1 LYFGERKNAQ
11 VYKGIYIW
19 ENDSYEMIK
28 KIQEPTMTRSEFI
41 DVNKKL
47 LVSIVSLAEKF
58 IVDMQEVAN
67 RTISIEAMQEK
78 YGDWIKEVQIDYL
91 RLTDLDVAPTD
102 LHDWSA
108 EIESLAGRIL
118 DLSILF
124 ENDRGNGVI
133 GEREMWLINNAI
145 GRYNESL
152 EKLKKIEEDIVF

>member
-1 LYFGERKNAQ
+1 MRKLYFGEGKNAQ

-41 DVNKKL
+41 EENKKL

-67 RTISIEAMQEK
+67 RTISIEEMQEK
-78 YGDWIKEVQIDYL
+78 YGNWIKDVQINFL

-108 EIESLAGRIL
+108 EIESLAGQIL
-118 DLSILF
+118 DLSILL

-133 GEREMWLINNAI
+133 GKENC
-145 GRYNESL
+145 G
-152 EKLKKIEEDIVF
+152 

>member
-1 LYFGERKNAQ
+1 MRKLYFSERKNSQ

-28 KIQEPTMTRSEFI
+28 KIQVPTVTRSEFI
-41 DVNKKL
+41 EMNKKL

-67 RTISIEAMQEK
+67 QIISIEEMQSK
-78 YGDWIKEVQIDYL
+78 YGEWIREVKIQYL
-91 RLTDLDVAPTD
+91 KLTDLDVAPID

-118 DLSILF
+118 DMSLLL
-124 ENDRGNGVI
+124 ENDKGNGVI
-133 GEREMWLINNAI
+133 
-145 GRYNESL
+145 
-152 EKLKKIEEDIVF
+152 